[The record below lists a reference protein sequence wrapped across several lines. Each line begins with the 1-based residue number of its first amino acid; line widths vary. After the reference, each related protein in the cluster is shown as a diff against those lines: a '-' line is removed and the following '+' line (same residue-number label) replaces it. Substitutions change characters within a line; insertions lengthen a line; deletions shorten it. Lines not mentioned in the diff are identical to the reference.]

1 MQDSYNP
8 FSFIPK
14 SDVAFEIV
22 ESNSL
27 MIHPKFNDNFK
38 MLERIKKIKV
48 LRIVL
53 RTPMKIA
60 DA

>member
-8 FSFIPK
+8 FIPK

>member
-1 MQDSYNP
+1 
-8 FSFIPK
+8 
-14 SDVAFEIV
+14 VAFEIV

-27 MIHPKFNDNFK
+27 MIHPKFNDNIK

>member
-8 FSFIPK
+8 FIPK

-53 RTPMKIA
+53 RPPMKIA